1 MIQTNELRIGNWI
14 NEFEIAT
21 QADSRFIDRLYN
33 IELRGKI
40 AIDVTPI
47 PLTPE
52 ILEKAGFN
60 EVDGNEWY
68 RFYDKGFLRV
78 FIHHSVDSCFVSVDG
93 LKIDY
98 YINNFYLHQLQNLYF
113 ALTGEELNIE
123 L

>member
-78 FIHHSVDSCFVSVDG
+78 FIHKSVDSCFVSVDG